1 MDFLKPITVRS
12 KALKDSAKGQSC
24 TLRLTCCNANSGTT
38 VLAHL
43 PIGQKGMGMKR
54 DDFCACFAC
63 SDCHDA
69 IDGRTNAEFTEAD
82 LMRAWHETLKAWLRM
97 RIIKVEGYEV

>member
-1 MDFLKPITVRS
+1 MDFLKPATVTSQTLRS
-12 KALKDSAKGQSC
+12 SAKGQQC
-24 TLRLTCCNANSGTT
+24 TLNLDCCNHNPETT

-63 SDCHDA
+63 EACHSA
-69 IDGRTNAEFTEAD
+69 IDGRSKVEFTADD
-82 LMRAWHETLKAWLRM
+82 LMRAWHKT
-97 RIIKVEGYEV
+97 IKHWIRLGLITIKGVK

>member
-1 MDFLKPITVRS
+1 MDFLKPTTVTSQTLRS
-12 KALKDSAKGQSC
+12 SAKGQQC
-24 TLRLTCCNANSGTT
+24 TLNLECCNHNPETT

-63 SDCHDA
+63 SSCHDA
-69 IDGRTNAEFTEAD
+69 IDSRSKAEFTADD
-82 LMRAWHETLKAWLRM
+82 LMRAWHKTIKAWIRM
-97 RIIKVEGYEV
+97 GLITIKGAK